1 MNFLPVAEA
10 TPEGAADCPQ
20 GRAAP
25 KGFHV
30 LGDFEE
36 GTLAQGGIR
45 VFIDGIELIAN
56 ATVITDLQAGIDHV
70 VEIDRPG
77 LDFRGV
83 LFRIGGGAR
92 GTDTTAA
99 LTFDEELD
107 MLQICQPCLSR
118 YGVSIHFVA
127 FIDGV

>member
-1 MNFLPVAEA
+1 VADA

-25 KGFHV
+25 RGFHV
-30 LGDFEE
+30 GEGFEE

-45 VFIDGIELIAN
+45 VFIDGMELIAN
-56 ATVITDLQAGIDHV
+56 ATVIPDLQVGIDHV

-77 LDFRGV
+77 LDFRGL
-83 LFRIGGGAR
+83 LFRIGGGSR

-107 MLQICQPCLSR
+107 ILQICQPCFSQ
-118 YGVSIHFVA
+118 YGVRKN
-127 FIDGV
+127 